1 MCNFV
6 SFSNRGVVL
15 TRKTMTVEEIDIYSG
30 SVVGSGE
37 GTPPPTPPLIRPV
50 NIFTICL
57 KSKFCWQQ
65 DLYNC

>member
-30 SVVGSGE
+30 SVAGSGE
-37 GTPPPTPPLIRPV
+37 GTPPRFPSLIRPV

-57 KSKFCWQQ
+57 KSKFVKQ

>member
-15 TRKTMTVEEIDIYSG
+15 IRKTMTVEEIDTYSG
-30 SVVGSGE
+30 SVAGSGE
-37 GTPPPTPPLIRPV
+37 GTHPPPPLTRPV

>member
-30 SVVGSGE
+30 SVAGSGE
-37 GTPPPTPPLIRPV
+37 GTPPPPPSLDLS
-50 NIFTICL
+50 IFL
-57 KSKFCWQQ
+57 LFA
-65 DLYNC
+65 